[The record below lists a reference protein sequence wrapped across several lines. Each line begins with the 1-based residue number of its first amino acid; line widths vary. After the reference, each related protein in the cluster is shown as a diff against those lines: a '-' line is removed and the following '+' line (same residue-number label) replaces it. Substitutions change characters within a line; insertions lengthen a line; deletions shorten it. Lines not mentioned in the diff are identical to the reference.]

1 MKFHFPLPTAGSDM
15 VPQHLIVR
23 KRNGEELPEAELR
36 EFMQA
41 YADGKLPE
49 YQMSAFLMAVFF
61 RGMTT
66 RELAVL
72 ADTMLRSGVVVDLG
86 YLNAPRVDKHSI
98 GGVGDKV
105 SLILAPLVASLGV
118 YVPMMSGR
126 GLGHTGGTVDKLEA
140 IPGFTTS
147 LSLDRFQAQLKELKC
162 ALIAPTADI
171 APLDKKLYALR
182 DVTGTVESIPL
193 ISSSI
198 MSKKLAEGIN
208 GLVLDIKRGN
218 GSFMPELEDALQLAR
233 TMISIGEAHAC
244 RTVALVTA
252 MDRPLGYAIGN
263 AIETEEA
270 IMTLRGEG
278 PADLVHVTLALA
290 AEMLMLADV
299 VKRPGEGYQLA
310 QAALADGRAA
320 ALMRRII
327 EAQGGN
333 PAVIDD
339 PALLP
344 QAPERIVL
352 EADQPGFVGA
362 MNVRAIG
369 EAAVTLGAGRI
380 SIEARIDP
388 AVGFHV
394 TAKPGVAVV
403 RGQPLATIFVRDR
416 EAGMRALRTLRA
428 AIPIVTDKVDPFP
441 LVSHR
446 VTAHGTEEIR

>member
-1 MKFHFPLPTAGSDM
+1 M

-23 KRNGEELPEAELR
+23 KRNGEELGEAELR
-36 EFMQA
+36 EFLQA
-41 YADGKLPE
+41 YADGGLE
-49 YQMSAFLMAVFF
+49 DYQMSAFLMAVFF
-61 RGMTT
+61 RGMSA
-66 RELAVL
+66 RELAVM
-72 ADTMLRSGVVVDLG
+72 ADTMLRSGVVVDLEALG
-86 YLNAPRVDKHSI
+86 APRVDKHSI

-140 IPGFTTS
+140 IPGFTTA
-147 LSLDRFQAQLKELKC
+147 LSLDRFRKQLEQLHC
-162 ALIAPTADI
+162 ALIAPTSEI
-171 APLDKKLYALR
+171 TPLDKKLYALR

-193 ISSSI
+193 IASSI

-218 GSFMPELEDALQLAR
+218 GSFMPELERGLELAR
-233 TMISIGEAHAC
+233 TMIGIGELRGC

-252 MDRPLGYAIGN
+252 MDRPLGYAVGN

-278 PADLVHVTLALA
+278 PPDLVQVTLALA
-290 AEMLMLADV
+290 AEMLVLAGAA
-299 VKRPGEGYQLA
+299 KRPGEGYALA
-310 QAALADGRAA
+310 ERALADGRAA
-320 ALMRRII
+320 DLMRRII

-333 PAVIDD
+333 PAVMDD
-339 PALLP
+339 PAILP
-344 QAPERIVL
+344 QAPERLVL
-352 EADQPGFVGA
+352 ESARDGHIGPVDT
-362 MNVRAIG
+362 RAIG
-369 EAAVTLGAGRI
+369 EAAVALGAGRV
-380 SIEARIDP
+380 SIDSEIDP

-394 TAKPGVAVV
+394 TAKPGDAVV

-416 EAGMRALRTLRA
+416 ASGEQALARLRA
-428 AIPIVTDKVDPFP
+428 AIPIGDERVAPLP

-446 VTAHGTEEIR
+446 VTAQGTEEIR

>member
-1 MKFHFPLPTAGSDM
+1 MKFRFLSLTAGFDM

-72 ADTMLRSGVVVDLG
+72 ADTMLRSGVVVDLA

-162 ALIAPTADI
+162 ALIAPTSDI

-198 MSKKLAEGIN
+198 MSKKLAEGIS

-218 GSFMPELEDALQLAR
+218 GSFMPELEDGLQLAR
-233 TMISIGEAHAC
+233 TMIGIGEAHGC

-252 MDRPLGYAIGN
+252 MDRPLGCAIGN
-263 AIETEEA
+263 ALETEEA

-310 QAALADGRAA
+310 QTALADGRAA

-339 PALLP
+339 PAILP

-352 EADQPGFVGA
+352 EAAHHGFVGA

-369 EAAVTLGAGRI
+369 EAAVALGAGRI

-394 TAKPGVAVV
+394 TAKPGDEVV

-416 EAGMRALRTLRA
+416 KAGMRALRTLRG
-428 AIPIVTDKVDPFP
+428 AIPMVTDKVEPLP

-446 VTAHGTEEIR
+446 VTARGTEEIR